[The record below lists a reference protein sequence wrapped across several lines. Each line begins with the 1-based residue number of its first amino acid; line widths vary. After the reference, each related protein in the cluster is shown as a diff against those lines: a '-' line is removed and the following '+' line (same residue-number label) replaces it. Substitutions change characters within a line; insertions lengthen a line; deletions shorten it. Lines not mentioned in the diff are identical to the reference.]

1 VRSFTSALAL
11 RDCFLV
17 IKICCG
23 FGGIGG
29 GFLGDCCML
38 DTEFVMLNDLYT
50 LFLILLELIE
60 SSSLL
65 DDGVSGVRIPF
76 TLDLDNCGSEPRLC

>member
-1 VRSFTSALAL
+1 
-11 RDCFLV
+11 
-17 IKICCG
+17 
-23 FGGIGG
+23 
-29 GFLGDCCML
+29 ML